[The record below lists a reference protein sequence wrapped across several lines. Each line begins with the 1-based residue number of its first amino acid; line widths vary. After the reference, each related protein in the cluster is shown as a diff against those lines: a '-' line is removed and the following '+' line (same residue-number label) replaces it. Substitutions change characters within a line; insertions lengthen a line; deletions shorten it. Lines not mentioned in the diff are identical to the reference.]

1 VQQRP
6 CTLCGEKRKKLLTFR
21 HHSSR
26 GRSVRRASGNTLR
39 RFKSALAALAVLAT
53 TLLVSAPPVPA
64 SEPQPQVEVGSVL
77 VGGDWVSV
85 GLDRVFEP
93 PRVQWRLWCC
103 LGFVEVD

>member
-39 RFKSALAALAVLAT
+39 RFKSALAAVAVLAT

-77 VGGDWVSV
+77 VG
-85 GLDRVFEP
+85 EP
-93 PRVQWRLWCC
+93 PR
-103 LGFVEVD
+103 GSVETRFLECKVAAGVF